1 MKSDAFATGQAL
13 TALAESGAP
22 PATPAYR
29 RGIEYLLGTQ
39 KQDGTWDED
48 AFTGTG
54 FPKFFMIKYH
64 IYRNCFPLT
73 ALGTYRMLTQQS
85 A

>member
-1 MKSDAFATGQAL
+1 MPSAAA
-13 TALAESGAP
+13 
-22 PATPAYR
+22 
-29 RGIEYLLGTQ
+29 RGMEYLLSTQ

-64 IYRNCFPLT
+64 IYRDCFPLT
-73 ALGTYRMLTQQS
+73 ALGQYLQAVPYNNS
-85 A
+85 VILCNL